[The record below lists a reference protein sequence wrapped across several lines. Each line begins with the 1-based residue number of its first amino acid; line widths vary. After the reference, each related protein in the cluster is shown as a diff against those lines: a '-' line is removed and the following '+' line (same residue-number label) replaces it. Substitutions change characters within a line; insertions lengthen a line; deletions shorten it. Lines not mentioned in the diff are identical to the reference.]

1 MASSQAPSDPR
12 VLLLTREYP
21 PDVYGGAGV
30 HVEYLARE
38 LARLTAVEVRTFG
51 DQDLRLGNLLVRG
64 HRFAQASPEETP
76 ERFRM
81 ALQALRVCVSF
92 AARPVEADVVHCH
105 TWYAHFGGLL
115 TKILYGIPLAITA
128 HSLEPLRPWKRE
140 QLGRG
145 ADLAAWI
152 ERTALEAADVV
163 VAVSLEMRGDIL
175 RLFRIPPER
184 VVVIHNGIDTQEYRR
199 SGTRTRLDRFGIDRH
214 RPYVLFIGRISRQK
228 GILHLIHAIPSL
240 AAGVQVVLCAGAPDT
255 PEIATE
261 MEAAVARLQAT
272 RDGVIWIR
280 EMVDR
285 PTAIELYSHAAVFC
299 CPSIYEPFGIIN
311 LEAMACETPVVASAV
326 GGIPEVVVHGETG
339 LLVPVMQQTQ
349 SPFEPV
355 DPARFSRD
363 LADAV
368 NRVLAD
374 PALGRALGRK
384 GRERAESHFSW
395 TAIARQTLELYRSLV
410 QGRGRDAA
418 APSPDRRTP

>member
-1 MASSQAPSDPR
+1 MASRAPHSEPR

-21 PDVYGGAGV
+21 PEVYGGAGV

-51 DQDLRLGNLLVRG
+51 QQDLRLGNLVVRG
-64 HRFAQASPEETP
+64 HGFAQAGPEQTP
-76 ERFRM
+76 ERFQM
-81 ALQALRVCVSF
+81 ALQTLRVCASF
-92 AARPVEADVVHCH
+92 AARPVEAEVVHCH
-105 TWYAHFGGLL
+105 TWYAHFGGFL
-115 TKILYGIPLAITA
+115 TKMLYGIPLAITA

-145 ADLAAWI
+145 AELAAWI
-152 ERTALEAADVV
+152 ERTALEAADAV
-163 VAVSLEMRGDIL
+163 VAVSLEMRADIL
-175 RLFRIPPER
+175 RLFRIPAER

-199 SGTRTRLDRFGIDRH
+199 EETRTRLDRFGIDPAL
-214 RPYVLFIGRISRQK
+214 PYVLFVGRISRQK
-228 GILHLIHAIPSL
+228 GILHLIRAIPL
-240 AAGVQVVLCAGAPDT
+240 VAAGVQTVLCAGAPDT

-261 MEAAVARLQAT
+261 VEQAVAELKAV
-272 RDGVIWIR
+272 RDRVIWIR

-326 GGIPEVVVHGETG
+326 GGIPEVVVNEETG
-339 LLVPVMQQTQ
+339 ILVPVAQQTQ

-363 LADAV
+363 LADAL
-368 NRVLAD
+368 NRLLAD
-374 PALGRALGRK
+374 PELGRAMGRR
-384 GRERAESHFSW
+384 GRQRAVSHFSW
-395 TAIARQTLELYRSLV
+395 AIIARQTLALYRSLR
-410 QGRGRDAA
+410 Q
-418 APSPDRRTP
+418 P